1 VIHRP
6 CGFAKHTYMRTAAVF
21 KLHRIVAAIAWLAV
35 GAGTLAAEAPRVKI
49 TAAAVGLPAATA
61 PDAPAA
67 PICKFAAWAPVHV
80 ELELLAEVKEAAQ
93 IVVETPDAD
102 GVTTILAVPLDLAN
116 VAPGARLRPRDL
128 RMLPYLRPA
137 AGSGETTVTVRT
149 ANGTALSEPFR
160 IRSLRPRDSLTY
172 VVLALG
178 NRLPGF
184 ELPKPTTGA
193 GSADS
198 STGPQRGGRRGQPS
212 TGSLLGIEVQAI
224 TSADLRRYGLSSENG
239 VLITNV

>member
-1 VIHRP
+1 
-6 CGFAKHTYMRTAAVF
+6 
-21 KLHRIVAAIAWLAV
+21 
-35 GAGTLAAEAPRVKI
+35 
-49 TAAAVGLPAATA
+49 
-61 PDAPAA
+61 
-67 PICKFAAWAPVHV
+67 
-80 ELELLAEVKEAAQ
+80 
-93 IVVETPDAD
+93 
-102 GVTTILAVPLDLAN
+102 
-116 VAPGARLRPRDL
+116 L

-198 STGPQRGGRRGQPS
+198 STGPQRGGRVEVAAIADVD
-212 TGSLLGIEVQAI
+212 LLPDQWFGYEA
-224 TSADLRRYGLSSENG
+224 ADLVILATTADDFVERLFGEGGSPADRRRQAALTEWVSRGGRIVVAVGTGAARVAKL
-239 VLITNV
+239 